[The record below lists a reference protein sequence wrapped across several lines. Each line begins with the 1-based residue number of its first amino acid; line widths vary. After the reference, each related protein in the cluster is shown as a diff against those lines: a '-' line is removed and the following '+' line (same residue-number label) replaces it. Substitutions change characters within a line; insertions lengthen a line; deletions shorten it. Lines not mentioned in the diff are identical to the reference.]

1 MVNQVFRYFSMTINH
16 FKSIS
21 AHTLGWLAVVLMHCA
36 FIPNLLSV
44 LMGVSDR
51 LPSVDIVL
59 FVWTGLLLFFFRSTV
74 IKDTLGIITGGI
86 GFFIQAGLLALV
98 VFK

>member
-1 MVNQVFRYFSMTINH
+1 MGEAVTKYYEVVVNH

-21 AHTLGWLAVVLMHCA
+21 SQTIGWVATVLMHCA
-36 FIPNLLSV
+36 FIPNILSV
-44 LMGVSDR
+44 LLGINDR

-59 FVWTGLLLFFFRSTV
+59 FVWAGLLLFFLRAV
-74 IKDTLGIITGGI
+74 INKDTLNVVTGGI
-86 GFFIQAGLLALV
+86 GFFIQALLLALV

>member
-1 MVNQVFRYFSMTINH
+1 MVSQVSRYFGMAVTH

-59 FVWTGLLLFFFRSTV
+59 FVWVGLMLFFLKSTIV
-74 IKDTLGIITGGI
+74 KDTIGIITGGV
-86 GFFIQAGLLALV
+86 GFFVQATLLALV